1 MLGLVSIVLLNF
13 AFCSVVQAAP
23 AVVSVSPSSIAEVSQ
38 GDTFTIEIMV
48 DPKGEE
54 IYGAQYDLYFD
65 STILNVVSQT
75 NGTFLSQDGAKT
87 NVFVNETNNTIGVI
101 QYGEAGIGAEK
112 GVSSPGILASISFEA
127 TATSGKSDLQLST
140 VKVSD
145 INAKGIETEI
155 NDGVCIIGKVAGEPA
170 FTDIKVEEAHEMMGA
185 NPEEIILLD
194 VRTEDEHKA
203 EHIYVGGVKR
213 KHIPLS
219 ELESRVGELDK
230 TKTII
235 VYSKTGS
242 RSSTA
247 GEILV
252 KQGFE
257 DVYNLL
263 GGINAWRKNFRED
276 IIKATPSP
284 APTVAASPMHET
296 APTSIP
302 EDIPIPTSRET
313 QISEEPSRSTQE
325 ALEILETQKESTTEE
340 ISASQISTDTFTLI
354 DIQQNKHTLTV
365 SNQKMAFH
373 NVDQSIVIINFFT
386 TWCAPCRGQ
395 IPSLSDL
402 QEKYKEEILKLVA
415 ELGIGKEFV
424 DHVLN
429 FLTFPH
435 VSFNKY

>member
-1 MLGLVSIVLLNF
+1 MKKERVIVKGILIIVLLI
-13 AFCSVVQAAP
+13 STMTVQAAP
-23 AVVSVSPSSIAEVSQ
+23 AVVSVSPSNVEVSQ
-38 GDTFTIEIMV
+38 GQSFTVNIDI
-48 DPKGEE
+48 DPKGAEVL
-54 IYGAQYDLYFD
+54 GVQYDLYFD

-194 VRTEDEHKA
+194 VRTDEEHKA

-276 IIKATPSP
+276 IIKAIPYPTPTVTAAP
-284 APTVAASPMHET
+284 ITEDAPTLGE
-296 APTSIP
+296 APTPKAAPIT
-302 EDIPIPTSRET
+302 EDAPTLGEAPTPKAAPTPTPTIGGFET
-313 QISEEPSRSTQE
+313 VF
-325 ALEILETQKESTTEE
+325 ALTMLAMTY
-340 ISASQISTDTFTLI
+340 L
-354 DIQQNKHTLTV
+354 
-365 SNQKMAFH
+365 
-373 NVDQSIVIINFFT
+373 FFKKG
-386 TWCAPCRGQ
+386 RKNNRN
-395 IPSLSDL
+395 
-402 QEKYKEEILKLVA
+402 E
-415 ELGIGKEFV
+415 
-424 DHVLN
+424 
-429 FLTFPH
+429 
-435 VSFNKY
+435 